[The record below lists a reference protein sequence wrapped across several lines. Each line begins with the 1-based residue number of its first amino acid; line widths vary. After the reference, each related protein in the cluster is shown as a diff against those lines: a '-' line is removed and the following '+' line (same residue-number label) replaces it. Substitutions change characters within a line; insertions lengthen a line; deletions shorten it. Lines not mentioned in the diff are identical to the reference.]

1 MWSPS
6 VCLKDMVP
14 YFFAGGHWKYPRDS
28 IVNLR
33 MDISML
39 FFSNFKKI
47 NWPLT
52 ELFMNVFTN
61 DNKLISINKW
71 IAVSHHHVKPSLIA
85 LRALS
90 GDNSVSMMFGIS
102 KSKI

>member
-1 MWSPS
+1 
-6 VCLKDMVP
+6 MVP

-47 NWPLT
+47 NWPLA
-52 ELFMNVFTN
+52 ELFMNVLTN

-71 IAVSHHHVKPSLIA
+71 IAVSHHHVKPSLTA

-90 GDNSVSMMFGIS
+90 GYNSVSMMFGIS